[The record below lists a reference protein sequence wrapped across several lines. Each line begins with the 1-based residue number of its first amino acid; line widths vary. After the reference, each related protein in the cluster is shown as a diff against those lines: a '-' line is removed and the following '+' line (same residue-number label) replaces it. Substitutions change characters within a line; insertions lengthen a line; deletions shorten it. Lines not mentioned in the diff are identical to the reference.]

1 MASRDDALQELGG
14 LADLYR
20 DCTLC
25 PRACH
30 VDRTSGQLGYCG
42 ASDRVR
48 IARAALHFWEEPPIS
63 GDNGSGT
70 VFFAHCP
77 LQCAYCQNAQ
87 ISRRAIDP
95 AGNPWVSRS
104 FSVSDLAGIFLALEA
119 QGANNINLVTAV
131 HYTPTVVAAL
141 RLAREQG
148 LAVPVVYNTGGY
160 ESVETLRLYRGLV
173 DVYLADF
180 KHIEPALANR
190 YAHAPD
196 YPRVVEAALEEMVGQ
211 TGSPWY
217 EELPTG
223 EEIMACGTIVRHLM
237 LPGGIDES
245 ERIVEYLGCEFG
257 DRVAVSLM
265 SQYVPMPQAMLPEL
279 CQRLDPVEYGNLVD
293 HAMNY
298 DFDECFIQ
306 EMDAADE
313 CYIPPFTGELPG

>member
-1 MASRDDALQELGG
+1 MAIDLDGD
-14 LADLYR
+14 LAGLYR

-25 PRACH
+25 PRECH
-30 VDRTSGQLGYCG
+30 ADRTRGQLGYCG
-42 ASDRVR
+42 ASDQVR
-48 IARAALHFWEEPPIS
+48 IARAALHYWEEPPIS

-77 LQCAYCQNAQ
+77 LQCAYCQNEQ

-95 AGNPWVSRS
+95 SGNPWVRRS
-104 FSVSDLAGIFLALEA
+104 YSASDLADIFLALEA

-131 HYTPTVVAAL
+131 HYTPTIVAAL
-141 RLAREQG
+141 RIARGRG
-148 LAVPVVYNTGGY
+148 LAVPIVYNTGGY
-160 ESVETLRLYRGLV
+160 EKVETLRLYRDLV

-190 YAHAPD
+190 YSHAPD
-196 YPRVVEAALEEMVGQ
+196 YPQIVERALAEMVGQ

-223 EEIMACGTIVRHLM
+223 EEVMVCGTIVRHLM

-245 ERIVEYLGCEFG
+245 ERIVEYLGCEYG

-265 SQYVPMPQAMLPEL
+265 SQYIPMPSAVLPEL
-279 CQRLDPVEYGNLVD
+279 GRRLDPVEYGNLVD
-293 HAMNY
+293 HAMNF

-306 EMDAADE
+306 DMGAADA
-313 CYIPPFTGELPG
+313 CYIPPFDGELPV